1 MLDFWGRWGTIKQIW
16 GKDTN
21 LGWEG
26 AAAYW
31 AYHKI
36 IAVKGG
42 VCILFFWGGGQITYL
57 ASAPM
62 ATSNLTPVDI
72 HTMLDHRSA
81 ISHALL
87 VSGQN

>member
-1 MLDFWGRWGTIKQIW
+1 MVMLDFWGRWGTIKQIW

-42 VCILFFWGGGQITYL
+42 VCILFFWGEG
-57 ASAPM
+57 
-62 ATSNLTPVDI
+62 DK
-72 HTMLDHRSA
+72 
-81 ISHALL
+81 
-87 VSGQN
+87 